1 MIIDAALRRKR
12 FHEVAERIEAM
23 IRAGEFAI
31 GDLLPSERE
40 LMERFQVGRPSIRE
54 ALFCLQQ
61 TGIIDIT
68 NGARARVVRPTPTFV
83 LSKLD
88 SAARHFLSAPN
99 GQEHMEGAR
108 AFFEIGLARY
118 AAQNATD
125 EDIARLKQALDANT
139 AAAGNRDAFVRT
151 DVLFHYQLAV
161 IPRNPIF
168 TGIHQAMVEWLT
180 DQRTTTISMPDAD
193 LLSVRDHP
201 AIYEA
206 VAARGPERAEKQMRD
221 HLRLI
226 SDLYRAAQQV
236 QQEVLRKVTHAVA
249 RRVVAER
256 AAEEAARRKPGTPR
270 KTGGS
275 A

>member
-1 MIIDAALRRKR
+1 MIIDAAMRRKR
-12 FHEVAERIEAM
+12 FHEVAVRIEAM
-23 IRAGEFAI
+23 IRSGEFAI
-31 GDLLPSERE
+31 GDLLPSERD

-61 TGIIDIT
+61 TGMIDIT

-88 SAARHFLSAPN
+88 SAARHFLTAPN

-125 EDIARLKQALDANT
+125 EDVARLKQALDANT

-193 LLSVRDHP
+193 LLSVRDHT

-206 VAARGPERAEKQMRD
+206 VAARDAERAEQLMRD

-256 AAEEAARRKPGTPR
+256 AAADAARAKPR
-270 KTGGS
+270 RHRAKQ